1 MAGSKGDKYY
11 NVFLKYKIWLV
22 SKEGENILGD
32 GKINLLKEIDKSN
45 SLQSAVNTI
54 GISYRKAWGNI
65 KKAEEVLGFPLV
77 EKHRGGQNGGTT
89 TLTKEGKT
97 LIEAYEELHKEIDAT
112 INKTIKKFF
121 NHINDRNL

>member
-22 SKEGENILGD
+22 SKEEENILGD
-32 GKINLLKEIDKSN
+32 GKINLLKEIDKKG

-65 KKAEEVLGFPLV
+65 KTAEEVLGFNLV
-77 EKHRGGQNGGTT
+77 EKHRGGQSGGTT
-89 TLTKEGKT
+89 TLTEEGKN
-97 LIEAYEELHKEIDAT
+97 LIKAYDELHKEIDIT
-112 INKTIKKFF
+112 IKKTVKKFF
-121 NHINDRNL
+121 NHLNDFK